1 MFSSGRFFNFGDSNR
16 PSGTVYEVLRNAG
29 PKVRRKLAE
38 NPSTPEDVLFAL
50 AMDQDAAVR
59 ASLAKNRSVP
69 LAILE
74 QLSSDND
81 VVVRMKLAEESA
93 LPSHIL
99 RRLCQDSEPQVQVQ
113 AQATLEG
120 VTFENQLK
128 NEGFVRQ
135 EGNTARLGE
144 LLIVAGVVSEDTISK
159 SLDTCQL
166 EQLPLGRILVRENQV
181 DSGII
186 IRALKLQSL
195 VRNGKITLD
204 SAVQKLS
211 RATGQRRL
219 PTQEMQ
225 LGQ

>member
-1 MFSSGRFFNFGDSNR
+1 MYSSGRFFNFGDSSR
-16 PSGTVYEVLRNAG
+16 PPGTVYEAFRNGG

-50 AMDQDAAVR
+50 AMDADPTVR
-59 ASLAKNRSVP
+59 GSLAKNRSVP

-74 QLSSDND
+74 QLVIDND
-81 VVVRMKLAEESA
+81 VSVRMKLAEESA
-93 LPSHIL
+93 LPAHIL
-99 RRLCQDSEPQVQVQ
+99 RRLCEDFEPQVQIQ

-120 VTFENQLK
+120 VTFEKQLK
-128 NEGFVRQ
+128 SEGFVRQ

-144 LLIVAGVVSEDTISK
+144 LLIVAGVVSEDTITK
-159 SLDTCQL
+159 SLDTCQV
-166 EQLPLGRILVRENQV
+166 EQLPLGRILVRENRV
-181 DSGII
+181 DSDIV

-204 SAVQKLS
+204 SAVEKLA
-211 RATGQRRL
+211 RARRL
-219 PTQEMQ
+219 TPREMQ